1 MRRAAVLLGPLLLML
16 AAAAPAFAHVTVS
29 APGATRGGSDQLIT
43 FRVPVEENRA
53 TVKLAVSLPSTTP
66 IASVAVLPMPGWTH
80 SEVTSKLA
88 KPIVTDDGDI
98 TSAVTRVTWTA
109 TAGGLR
115 PGEFGE
121 FTILAGQLPDV
132 ATLTFGALQT
142 YSDGSVV
149 RWIETAAP
157 GSSAEPEHPAPTLTL
172 AAAGESAQRARPSS
186 SSSSG
191 STTADVLSIV
201 AVVLAAGALGLAVVN
216 RARRT

>member
-1 MRRAAVLLGPLLLML
+1 
-16 AAAAPAFAHVTVS
+16 
-29 APGATRGGSDQLIT
+29 
-43 FRVPVEENRA
+43 
-53 TVKLAVSLPSTTP
+53 
-66 IASVAVLPMPGWTH
+66 MPGWTH

-98 TSAVTRVTWTA
+98 TTAVTRVTWTA

>member
-98 TSAVTRVTWTA
+98 TTAVTRVTWTA